1 MSPLRSARIRQPA
14 NPMGADEQSSGR
26 TVSSRVLVAAESALI
41 RAGLELVIRQAGP
54 RLALAGESTGLVA
67 VLDASDARHPDVVL
81 LLIEDDEDQMSV
93 ISSVSG
99 RSTPLRASAE
109 EPGASPPAI
118 VVLAEAGLT
127 KELLRRGARAVL
139 PRESTAEE
147 IVAAVVAA
155 SAGLI
160 ALAPEAV
167 DSLIDSSADGGRDS
181 TSRPSSSDPE
191 GCAVE
196 ALTPRELEV
205 LAMLAEG
212 LGNKE
217 IARRLNISEHTV
229 KFHVASIFGKLGASS
244 RTEAVSRGIRRG
256 LIML

>member
-1 MSPLRSARIRQPA
+1 MTCAPSARRSA
-14 NPMGADEQSSGR
+14 NPMSADEQSSGR
-26 TVSSRVLVAAESALI
+26 TASRVLVAAESALV
-41 RAGLELVIRQAGP
+41 RAGLEVVIRQAGP
-54 RLALAGESTGLVA
+54 RLALAGASTTLSA
-67 VLDASDARHPDVVL
+67 VVEATDERQPDVVL
-81 LLIEDDEDQMSV
+81 LLLEDEEEQLGV
-93 ISSVSG
+93 LSSLNG
-99 RSTPLRASAE
+99 ASTPRRAPAD
-109 EPGASPPAI
+109 EPGSAPPAV
-118 VVLAEAGLT
+118 VVLAEAALV

-139 PRESTAEE
+139 PRESATEE

-155 SAGLI
+155 SAGLV

-167 DSLIDSSADGGRDS
+167 DSLIAGWPPGRAGDLAPHS
-181 TSRPSSSDPE
+181 SSSDSANGLVAE
-191 GCAVE
+191 T
-196 ALTPRELEV
+196 LTPREVEV

-229 KFHVASIFGKLGASS
+229 KFHVASILGKLGAAS